1 MGYFPAYAQGTPTPE
16 PTATAT
22 ATATPYVSTSISQ
35 YYTLTGGQM
44 AEVRFSI
51 SAGEIL
57 IAGLLTLLIVVLSA
71 IYYQARI
78 DHER

>member
-1 MGYFPAYAQGTPTPE
+1 
-16 PTATAT
+16 
-22 ATATPYVSTSISQ
+22 
-35 YYTLTGGQM
+35 M